1 MPPLRQLP
9 KLDNI
14 NGDKSEKSKRLQD
27 VKKPR
32 KERDAATKEF
42 VEKRGTFAASA
53 DAVSTGSITI
63 KDEGGTDRKVMIKA

>member
-32 KERDAATKEF
+32 KERDVATKEF
-42 VEKRGTFAASA
+42 VEERGTFTGSG

>member
-1 MPPLRQLP
+1 MPPLRQLQ

-32 KERDAATKEF
+32 KERDVATKEF
-42 VEKRGTFAASA
+42 VEKRGTFTGSA
-53 DAVSTGSITI
+53 DAVSTGSITL
-63 KDEGGTDRKVMIKA
+63 KDSGGTDRKVMIKA